1 MFGSCA
7 IAGHARRPGP
17 VNKRYSSARRGEQVR
32 RTRTFIEIVLP
43 MDSQVQRT
51 GMVRKVPVLRTWGLF
66 LQSVSI
72 TITVLTD
79 LLVFAAG
86 QDYTPGFAA

>member
-1 MFGSCA
+1 
-7 IAGHARRPGP
+7 
-17 VNKRYSSARRGEQVR
+17 
-32 RTRTFIEIVLP
+32 

-66 LQSVSI
+66 LQVSI